1 MKKLLTIFL
10 ATFALALNAQQW
22 TGTWGTAAE
31 FTGPGDM
38 PQKTTLDNTSVRQ
51 IVHVSLGGDCLRLQ
65 LSNEF
70 SAQPVE
76 IKSVYIADAKDS
88 CDIDRK
94 TARMLRF
101 EGQYNTI
108 IQPGKTIWSD
118 LIKYNLKPLQ
128 LLSIT
133 VCYGAQVPVNATS
146 HRGSRTTSY
155 IAKGTIKPG
164 KAFNTFERV
173 DHWYNITKIDV
184 PANGR
189 KAIAVLGNSITDGR
203 GTTTNKQNRWT
214 DIMAETLI
222 PTNPAGVLNLGI
234 GGNCVVAGGLSEP
247 ALKRFDRDILGQ
259 SNVETLIIFQGTND
273 IGTTG
278 HAEQTVKKLI
288 DAYQTLIDKA
298 HAAGIKRVY
307 GATITPFKGN
317 GWYSVFHETARQVV
331 NEWIRTSGKFD
342 GVIDFDKL
350 VRDPQD
356 KEKIQKQYTDD
367 WLHLNP
373 EGYKVMGQYA
383 AKIITG
389 E

>member
-1 MKKLLTIFL
+1 MKKLLTILL
-10 ATFALALNAQQW
+10 ATFALAINAQQW

-94 TARMLRF
+94 TARTLRF
-101 EGQYNTI
+101 EGQYNTT

-118 LIKYNLKPLQ
+118 PIKYNLKPLQ

-133 VCYGAQVPVNATS
+133 ICYGDQVPVNATS

-222 PTNPAGVLNLGI
+222 PNNPAGVLNLGI

-288 DAYQTLIDKA
+288 EAYQTLIDKA
-298 HAAGIKRVY
+298 HAAGIKKVY

-342 GVIDFDKL
+342 GLIDFDKL

>member
-101 EGQYNTI
+101 EGQYNTT

-118 LIKYNLKPLQ
+118 PIKYNLKPLQ

-133 VCYGAQVPVNATS
+133 VCYGSQVPVNATS

-155 IAKGTIKPG
+155 IAKGTTSPRLMYPQMDAKPSL
-164 KAFNTFERV
+164 FWV
-173 DHWYNITKIDV
+173 I
-184 PANGR
+184 
-189 KAIAVLGNSITDGR
+189 VLLT
-203 GTTTNKQNRWT
+203 
-214 DIMAETLI
+214 A
-222 PTNPAGVLNLGI
+222 
-234 GGNCVVAGGLSEP
+234 
-247 ALKRFDRDILGQ
+247 
-259 SNVETLIIFQGTND
+259 
-273 IGTTG
+273 
-278 HAEQTVKKLI
+278 AEQPPISRTAGQILWQKHLSPLI
-288 DAYQTLIDKA
+288 L
-298 HAAGIKRVY
+298 
-307 GATITPFKGN
+307 
-317 GWYSVFHETARQVV
+317 
-331 NEWIRTSGKFD
+331 
-342 GVIDFDKL
+342 
-350 VRDPQD
+350 
-356 KEKIQKQYTDD
+356 
-367 WLHLNP
+367 P
-373 EGYKVMGQYA
+373 EY
-383 AKIITG
+383 
-389 E
+389 

>member
-94 TARMLRF
+94 TARVLRF

-298 HAAGIKRVY
+298 HAAGIKKVY

>member
-101 EGQYNTI
+101 EGQYNTT

-118 LIKYNLKPLQ
+118 PIKYNLKPLQ

-155 IAKGTIKPG
+155 IAMDAKPSLSW
-164 KAFNTFERV
+164 V
-173 DHWYNITKIDV
+173 I
-184 PANGR
+184 
-189 KAIAVLGNSITDGR
+189 VLLT
-203 GTTTNKQNRWT
+203 
-214 DIMAETLI
+214 A
-222 PTNPAGVLNLGI
+222 
-234 GGNCVVAGGLSEP
+234 
-247 ALKRFDRDILGQ
+247 
-259 SNVETLIIFQGTND
+259 
-273 IGTTG
+273 
-278 HAEQTVKKLI
+278 AEQPPISRTAGQILWQKHLSPLI
-288 DAYQTLIDKA
+288 L
-298 HAAGIKRVY
+298 
-307 GATITPFKGN
+307 
-317 GWYSVFHETARQVV
+317 
-331 NEWIRTSGKFD
+331 
-342 GVIDFDKL
+342 
-350 VRDPQD
+350 
-356 KEKIQKQYTDD
+356 
-367 WLHLNP
+367 P
-373 EGYKVMGQYA
+373 EY
-383 AKIITG
+383 
-389 E
+389 

>member
-94 TARMLRF
+94 TTRMLRF
-101 EGQYNTI
+101 EGQYNTT

-118 LIKYNLKPLQ
+118 PIKYNLKPLQ

>member
-118 LIKYNLKPLQ
+118 PIKYNLKPLQ

-184 PANGR
+184 PADGR

>member
-101 EGQYNTI
+101 EGQNNTT

-118 LIKYNLKPLQ
+118 PIKYNLKPLQ

>member
-118 LIKYNLKPLQ
+118 PIKYNLNPLQ

-288 DAYQTLIDKA
+288 DAYQTLINKA
-298 HAAGIKRVY
+298 HAAGIKKVY

>member
-298 HAAGIKRVY
+298 HAAGIKKVY